1 MTSPIAD
8 GVLAATHRLVQQAMS
23 GQWHEV
29 PKTIEERRVLLDK
42 LSASASPQD
51 QQWLGALR
59 QAMAES
65 DAAVAAMTPDRSL
78 HVGLPSV
85 ASAAIGRS
93 PSAASAGAQERPP
106 ARDAQPVVAAQP
118 SVSSAS
124 NTVDSTLDFI
134 RGSR

>member
-23 GQWHEV
+23 GQWQDV
-29 PKTIEERRVLLDK
+29 PKTVEERRLLLNK

-65 DAAVAAMTPDRSL
+65 DAVVQAMTPAAPGTEIARGSAL
-78 HVGLPSV
+78 GSEVPVGT
-85 ASAAIGRS
+85 ASQS
-93 PSAASAGAQERPP
+93 PTAEV
-106 ARDAQPVVAAQP
+106 DAVM
-118 SVSSAS
+118 
-124 NTVDSTLDFI
+124 DMI
-134 RGSR
+134 RGSRT